1 MVEILRTCKWT
12 GITEFA
18 KAGVPEIF
26 PSAPAQPLPSPSS
39 SSSPSSS
46 GPQGHT
52 TTDLEAANAV
62 PDDGIVWW
70 KADDPTLNEGVD
82 PPPVEK
88 SPFKIAPALERNIEG
103 RSIFECK
110 PSFQGIFLNLQSKK
124 CRLFVHVKTPFIRIS
139 YKWNMLWLN

>member
-103 RSIFECK
+103 RKGQFGGQNGQVEG
-110 PSFQGIFLNLQSKK
+110 QNG
-124 CRLFVHVKTPFIRIS
+124 PFGGQKSRTYS
-139 YKWNMLWLN
+139 HGH